1 MYKYITGILFIIAIL
16 VVGGVIYAFNSDA
29 PTITIKYG
37 ISPYQDTAIP
47 VLAQSLGLFERE
59 DLDVELVNI
68 AWNDIVP
75 ALASAGETVDVA
87 IGAMNEL
94 VPRAENINVK
104 GGGDVI
110 FYAPFYVFKGI
121 GFMVRKDGNI
131 SPLADFLQRYPGD
144 RNRAIKEAMLQ
155 IKGKRIGLPQGT
167 AEEQMFYSALK
178 TAGMT
183 TEDVDLRYIKIADA
197 LPAFLSGSLD
207 VISVGVT
214 QRTEAARYGHEL
226 FMDGEQ
232 FGFVNID
239 GLMTT
244 EHFAKAHPEEL
255 QKIVDIWFETVNA
268 LMRDTD
274 TNAGPII
281 KYLDHTASTRYS
293 LEEYKNAIA
302 LQEFPRSRQEAA
314 SLINNPSGKYYWQR
328 IWDIMDEYLQATK
341 QVSGRAP
348 YTYYWGELA
357 LQAK

>member
-1 MYKYITGILFIIAIL
+1 MNKKILVIIVFIIAIIGSGAAL
-16 VVGGVIYAFNSDA
+16 YANQTRSQEVIV
-29 PTITIKYG
+29 KYG

-47 VLAQSLGLFERE
+47 VLAQSLGLFER
-59 DLDVELVNI
+59 DRLNVELVNI
-68 AWNDIVP
+68 AWNDVVP
-75 ALASAGETVDVA
+75 ALASAGDTVDVA
-87 IGAMNEL
+87 IGSMNEL
-94 VPRAENINVK
+94 IPRAENVNVK

-110 FYAPFYVFKGI
+110 FYAPLYVFKGI
-121 GFMVRKDGNI
+121 GFMVRTGGGI
-131 SPLADFLQRYPGD
+131 APLTDFLQKHPND

-155 IKGKRIGLPQGT
+155 VKGKRVGLPQGT

-183 TEDVDLRYIKIADA
+183 TEDVDLRYVKVADA
-197 LPAFLSGSLD
+197 LPAFLSGNLD

-214 QRTEAARYGHEL
+214 QRTEATRHGHKL

-268 LMRDTD
+268 LMNDTD

-281 KYLDHTASTRYS
+281 EYLDHTASTRYS

-302 LQEFPRSRQEAA
+302 LQEFPLSRQEAA
-314 SLINNPSGKYYWQR
+314 SLINNPNGKYYWKR
-328 IWDIMDEYLQATK
+328 I
-341 QVSGRAP
+341 
-348 YTYYWGELA
+348 
-357 LQAK
+357 